1 MPRGKHLR
9 GVSKKEQ
16 REYEHIKNKARR
28 SGRYNGRAKEVAAR
42 TVMKHHRQ
50 RGHSKGG

>member
-16 REYEHIKNKARR
+16 RMYEHVKQSAQKEGHGGR
-28 SGRYNGRAKEVAAR
+28 SAEIAAR
-42 TVMKHHRQ
+42 TVMKHHR
-50 RGHSKGG
+50 GHSKGN